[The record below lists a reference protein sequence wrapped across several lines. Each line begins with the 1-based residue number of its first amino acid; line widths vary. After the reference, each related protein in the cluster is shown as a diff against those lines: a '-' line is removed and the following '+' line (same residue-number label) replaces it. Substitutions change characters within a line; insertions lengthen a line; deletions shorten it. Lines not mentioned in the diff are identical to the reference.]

1 MIKICQHIY
10 SFHDCSELFIFQK
23 ENDLNTYS
31 LIMELH
37 KDRNVVIMNSDCLE
51 RTLPQDFNY
60 RKLIKT
66 FMETKKAIRN
76 FKSGNV

>member
-1 MIKICQHIY
+1 
-10 SFHDCSELFIFQK
+10 
-23 ENDLNTYS
+23 
-31 LIMELH
+31 MELH